1 MFNSLLKQTID
12 MRMKNKVIAF
22 GRQTHCYWPSNPM
35 LLDTKLNAVKMDMQ
49 QIGYLIDKQ
58 LLNKVMR
65 A

>member
-1 MFNSLLKQTID
+1 MHL
-12 MRMKNKVIAF
+12 AA
-22 GRQTHCYWPSNPM
+22 
-35 LLDTKLNAVKMDMQ
+35 KLNAIKMDMQ

>member
-1 MFNSLLKQTID
+1 

>member
-1 MFNSLLKQTID
+1 

-22 GRQTHCYWPSNPM
+22 GHQTHCNWMSNSM
-35 LLDTKLNAVKMDMQ
+35 QLAAKLNAIKMDMQ